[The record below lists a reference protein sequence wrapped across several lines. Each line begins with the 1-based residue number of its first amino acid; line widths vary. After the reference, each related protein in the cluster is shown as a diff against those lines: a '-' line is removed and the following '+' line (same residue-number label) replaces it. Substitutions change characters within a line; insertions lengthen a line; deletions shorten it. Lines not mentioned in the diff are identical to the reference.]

1 MFIHRYVTEGTFDS
15 YSWQLIETK
24 QRFISQVMS
33 GKAPSRS
40 CEDLDEAVLSYG
52 EIKALSTGN
61 PHILEKV
68 QLETDVT
75 KLRLLKSSHVSQRYR
90 LEDMLLLQYPQQLLE
105 RRQKIGAIEKDI
117 PRRDANTPEDR
128 EQFSMTVMGREY
140 TDKAA
145 AGAELLALCQ
155 TVVQRGEA
163 MEIGSYRCACMGCCR
178 ECERRKGA

>member
-1 MFIHRYVTEGTFDS
+1 MGSNVHLLPD
-15 YSWQLIETK
+15 QLIETK

-105 RRQKIGAIEKDI
+105 RRQKIGAIERDI
-117 PRRDANTPEDR
+117 PRRDANTPEDW
-128 EQFSMTVMGREY
+128 EQFFMTVMGREY

-163 MEIGSYRCACMGCCR
+163 MEIGSYRGFAMR
-178 ECERRKGA
+178 LEYRVNADLKL